1 MIKLVIFD
9 LDQTLINTLP
19 RFHRVFNETLAH
31 FGERE
36 VDWDIFIKDYAND
49 VLNRH
54 FNVSADEF
62 WKYFLS
68 NYVHRDDE
76 DRVIDGAVEVLKYLK
91 DEGKYIVITT
101 GRIVPVE
108 TVREELKKFGLLEFV
123 DRIYTRYDHYEDGKR
138 RTEMIR
144 KAMEEF
150 RASEN
155 ETVFVGDYW
164 PDMVSG
170 REVGVFT
177 VGVLTGLESH
187 EKLLKYG
194 ANVVIESVKYLP
206 HIIKNLEQKKQHF
219 K

>member
-19 RFHRVFNETLAH
+19 RFHRVFNETLTH

-36 VDWDIFIKDYAND
+36 VDWDTFIKDYSND

-54 FNVSADEF
+54 FNVSAEEF

-138 RTEMIR
+138 RTEIIR
-144 KAMEEF
+144 NAMKEF
-150 RASEN
+150 KASEK

-164 PDMVSG
+164 PDMISG

-177 VGVLTGLESH
+177 VGVLTGLESS

-206 HIIKNLEQKKQHF
+206 QIIKNLEQNKQHF